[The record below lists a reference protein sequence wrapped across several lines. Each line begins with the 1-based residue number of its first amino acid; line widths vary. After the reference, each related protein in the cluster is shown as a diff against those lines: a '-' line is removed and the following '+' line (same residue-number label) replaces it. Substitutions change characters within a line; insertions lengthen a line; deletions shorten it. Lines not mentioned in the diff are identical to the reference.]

1 MQAVEEEVERLSN
14 ENSLL
19 LHRMSQ
25 LVASHQ
31 QVDAENQQLRHV
43 PGIAEFVQLLTS
55 DATTGPDGYLVMK
68 GLLPLPPTEHM
79 AMQEVAAKLAE

>member
-31 QVDAENQQLRHV
+31 QGDAENTQLPKNRWHPRHKFV
-43 PGIAEFVQLLTS
+43 SPPAQPICIGI
-55 DATTGPDGYLVMK
+55 
-68 GLLPLPPTEHM
+68 
-79 AMQEVAAKLAE
+79 